1 MLPCQRMS
9 PRQKFAFLG
18 CCAAAGL
25 ALVFAYSNHFHNAF
39 HFDDAHTI
47 ENNLYIRDLRNLPF
61 FFRSAAAFSSLPAN
75 QSYRP
80 LVTTTLAID
89 YHLAGRLDPFWFHL
103 TNFSLFAAQCVLLYF
118 LYRRLLDEGKPR
130 AANSWIALFAATWYG
145 LHAAHAETVN
155 YVISRTD
162 ILSTLGV
169 VGALLLYVASPRARR
184 LHLYLLP
191 AALGMLAKES
201 AAIFAPLLFLYIGLF
216 ERQLSVKE
224 ILRPRNFGAI
234 FLKTLPALAVCTGLF
249 LLAMNRAMSWT
260 SGGTSRVDY
269 LLTQPFVIVHYLVT
283 FILPLNLSADTDW
296 KVISNPLDDRV
307 IVGMVVV
314 LALLWAAVRAA
325 REKHTR
331 PIAFGL
337 LWFFLALLPT
347 SSVVPFSEVLN
358 DHRIYFPFVG
368 LILAVCSALALAVDR
383 LRLRAP
389 RLIGGVAAGAA
400 VLLLLGHAYGTHR
413 RNEVWST
420 DESLWF
426 DVTQKSPEN
435 GRGWMNYGLARM
447 GKADFPEAIRCF
459 ERALALAP
467 RYGYAHV
474 NLAIA
479 LAATGRAAEAESH
492 FVEALAY
499 QPNVPSLHYF
509 YARWL
514 DQVGRTEDAARH
526 LLTAISLSPND
537 IDSRHLL
544 LHIHAKRRAWAELAE
559 LARQTL
565 EIQPADDDAVRY
577 ARIARANLSG
587 EQGTQTAE
595 ELLAQSLT
603 QFQNGQYEAAIAT
616 CQRALQLRPDYAEA
630 FNNQCAAYNALG
642 RFAEAKSACE
652 RALKLKPDFQLARNN
667 LSIADR
673 GLQSARR

>member
-1 MLPCQRMS
+1 MR
-9 PRQKFAFLG
+9 RGERIIFYG
-18 CCAAAGL
+18 CSAAAAL
-25 ALVFAYSNHFHNAF
+25 AVATAYSNHFHNAF

-47 ENNLYIRDLRNLPF
+47 ENNLYIRDLKNLPF
-61 FFRSAAAFSSLPAN
+61 FFRSAAAFSSLPTN

-89 YHLAGRLDPFWFHL
+89 YRLAGGLDPFWYHI
-103 TNFSLFAAQCVLLYF
+103 TNFSLFAAQCLLLYF
-118 LYRRLLDEGKPR
+118 LYRRLLDEAEPR
-130 AANSWIALFAATWYG
+130 AANRWTALFAATWYG

-155 YVISRTD
+155 YLISRTD

-169 VGALLLYVASPRARR
+169 VSALLLYVASPRARR
-184 LHLYLLP
+184 FHLYLLP
-191 AALGMLAKES
+191 VALGMLAKES

-234 FLKTLPALAVCTGLF
+234 FLKTLPSLAVCFGLF
-249 LLAMNRAMSWT
+249 LLAMNRATSWT
-260 SGGTSRVDY
+260 SGGGSRLDY

-296 KVISNPLDDRV
+296 KAISNPLDDRV
-307 IVGMVVV
+307 IVGVFVV
-314 LALLWAAVRAA
+314 LALLWAAVRTA
-325 REKHTR
+325 RQQRTR

-358 DHRIYFPFVG
+358 DHRVYFPYVG
-368 LILAVCSALALAVDR
+368 LILAVSSWLALAFDR

-389 RLIGGVAAGAA
+389 RLTGASAAAAA
-400 VLLLLGHAYGTHR
+400 VLLLAGHAYGTHR

-420 DESLWF
+420 DEALWL
-426 DVTQKSPEN
+426 DVTRKSPEN

-447 GKADFPEAIRCF
+447 RKADFPEAIRCF

-499 QPNVPSLHYF
+499 QPDVPSLHYF

-514 DQVGRTEDAARH
+514 DQAGRGDDAVRH
-526 LLTAISLSPND
+526 LLTAIRLSPND

-544 LHIHAKRRAWAELAE
+544 LHVRAKRWEWPELAE

-565 EIQPADDDAVRY
+565 EIQPADDDALRY

-603 QFQNGQYEAAIAT
+603 HFQNGRYESVIAT

-642 RFAEAKSACE
+642 RFAEAKAACE
-652 RALKLKPDFQLARNN
+652 RALELKPDFELARNN